1 MVIEKYK
8 KAGEI
13 AKTVREEGKKLVKPG
28 TKIIDIAE
36 KIESRIK
43 ELGGEIAF
51 PVNIGINDIAAH
63 YSPSKDDDIVI
74 NENDVVKLDIGVSI
88 DGYIAD
94 TASTVFL
101 SEEDRVLVEATDKAL
116 EEAIKLVRPGVDVND
131 ISAKIE
137 EIIKSYNLNPIVNL
151 TGHGLDQYLIHT
163 EPKIPNY
170 KSNYSYILK
179 EGDVIA
185 IEPFATYGRN
195 YVKEEGEDR
204 GVTFSLIAQKPCRLR
219 ESKDIIKQ
227 MISRKSMPFS
237 DRWINIS
244 GIKLKLAIKE
254 LIDRECIEVYRILRG
269 DSKISQSEHTLIVF
283 DKPLVISE

>member
-1 MVIEKYK
+1 M
-8 KAGEI
+8 
-13 AKTVREEGKKLVKPG
+13 
-28 TKIIDIAE
+28 
-36 KIESRIK
+36 
-43 ELGGEIAF
+43 
-51 PVNIGINDIAAH
+51 
-63 YSPSKDDDIVI
+63 
-74 NENDVVKLDIGVSI
+74 
-88 DGYIAD
+88 
-94 TASTVFL
+94 